1 MGEFLK
7 RQGAQDQ
14 AFSYYERA
22 EAQGVTQATYEIAQC
37 YELGAGCR
45 QDPKKAMSIYE
56 HEALFRDCTKS
67 MIRLGAFYQLGIAT
81 DKDEARAFYY
91 FSKAAEEGNYLAK
104 ALVADCYMFGIGVAR
119 DSKKAFELYEALV
132 RQEDKRTHTEI
143 YIAYTSDKKP
153 LTALTSSAVE
163 QLALYYHAGL
173 GVEQNQTEALKY
185 YQIAADAGTPI
196 AHCRMGYIYEA
207 QGAPERA
214 FQQYK
219 KAEDSDLII
228 ASYLVARCYE
238 KGIGVQPSIKEAVA
252 RYDFLANNT
261 SFGMAQYALAR
272 CYERGI
278 GVSVDT
284 YQAYIWYERAAANEY
299 FPALIRRIK
308 HGGSSYT
315 LEKDCKAVLYVRD
328 YYSKMSRDEQE
339 RYYQATDP
347 IQTQELGCSIFEAYD
362 LAENALKNKK
372 RNSY

>member
-1 MGEFLK
+1 
-7 RQGAQDQ
+7 
-14 AFSYYERA
+14 
-22 EAQGVTQATYEIAQC
+22 
-37 YELGAGCR
+37 
-45 QDPKKAMSIYE
+45 
-56 HEALFRDCTKS
+56 
-67 MIRLGAFYQLGIAT
+67 
-81 DKDEARAFYY
+81 
-91 FSKAAEEGNYLAK
+91 
-104 ALVADCYMFGIGVAR
+104 MFGIGVAR

-143 YIAYTSDKKP
+143 YIAYTNNKEP
-153 LTALTSSAVE
+153 FTALSSSAVE
-163 QLALYYHAGL
+163 QLALCYHAGL

-185 YQIAADAGTPI
+185 YQIAADAGNPI

-219 KAEDSDLII
+219 KVEDSNLLI

-252 RYDFLANNT
+252 RYDFLANDT

-284 YQAYIWYERAAANEY
+284 YQANIWYERAADNEY
-299 FPALIRRIK
+299 LPALIRRIK
-308 HGGSSYT
+308 KGYNYYI
-315 LEKDCKAVLYVRD
+315 EKDCKAVLYARD

-339 RYYQATDP
+339 RLSQATAP
-347 IQTQELGCSIFEAYD
+347 IMMQELGCSIFEAYD